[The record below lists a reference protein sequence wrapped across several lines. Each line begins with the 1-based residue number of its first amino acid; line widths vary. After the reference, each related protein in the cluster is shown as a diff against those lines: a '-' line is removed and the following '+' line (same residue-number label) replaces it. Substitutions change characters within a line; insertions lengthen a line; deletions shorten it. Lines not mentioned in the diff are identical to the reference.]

1 MKLVIDADGRVRL
14 PEELLER
21 WGISPG
27 RRVEA
32 RVEKGNLVLKPLAI
46 EGDPFAAAAKGPADN
61 ALEEAMQRDAEE
73 KARARDA
80 FDKLLR
86 EKQDVDVE
94 KEREERD
101 RWR

>member
-1 MKLVIDADGRVRL
+1 MRLSIDEDGSVRL
-14 PEELLER
+14 PDALLER
-21 WGISPG
+21 WGVSRG

-32 RVEKGNLVLKPLAI
+32 RVEKGRLVLDPQPI
-46 EGDPFAAAAKGPADN
+46 EGDPFAEGLRGPDEKGFEK
-61 ALEEAMQRDAEE
+61 ALQKDAEE

-80 FDKLLR
+80 FDRALG
-86 EKQDVDVE
+86 EKHDIDIE